1 MATLGLAVVVYVG
14 GTHFLAPMG
23 ALGLSHSTVPD
34 LGALP
39 PTGDAPIEAADGKKA
54 DLPALSIQSRVAE
67 NRQKSAAPATR
78 REVAPH
84 VEVVPLPEGVH
95 YPGKGLIE
103 VVTGEEEMIYVD
115 GVFIGRGPLRRVP
128 VSPGEHGV
136 SIRNGGSERKGQI
149 EVELTRTTRIAFL
162 EPSAP

>member
-1 MATLGLAVVVYVG
+1 MYVG

-23 ALGLSHSTVPD
+23 ALGHSSLPD
-34 LGALP
+34 LGTLP
-39 PTGDAPIEAADGKKA
+39 PSGDAPAPTAEGKKSDA
-54 DLPALSIQSRVAE
+54 LPALSIQSRVAE
-67 NRQKSAAPATR
+67 NRQKAAAPVAR
-78 REVAPH
+78 REIAPH
-84 VEVVPLPEGVH
+84 VEIVPLPEGLH

-149 EVELTRTTRIAFL
+149 EVELTRTTRVAFL
-162 EPSAP
+162 EPTAP